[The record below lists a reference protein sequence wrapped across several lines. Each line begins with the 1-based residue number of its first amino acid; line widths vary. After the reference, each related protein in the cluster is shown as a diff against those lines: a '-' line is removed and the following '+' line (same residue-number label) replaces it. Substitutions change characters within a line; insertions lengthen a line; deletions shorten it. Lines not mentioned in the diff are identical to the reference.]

1 MKRVIW
7 DEPERV
13 GAWVAQRVAATT
25 FGPFTAI
32 GLEEEGELIAGI
44 VYNMFTGPSINMHVA
59 LAPGKRFLTR
69 EHLAIAFGYPFNQLK
84 CNRITG
90 RVHAGNKLAQRF
102 DEHLGFI
109 REGVERQGAAD
120 GADILLYGMLRSE
133 CRWLGEQN
141 EPV

>member
-1 MKRVIW
+1 MRVVW
-7 DEPERV
+7 GEDERV
-13 GAWVAQRVAATT
+13 GAWVAERVSATT

-32 GLEEEGELIAGI
+32 GLERNGELVAGL

-59 LAPGKRFLTR
+59 LDPILRMVSR

-84 CNRITG
+84 CKRITG
-90 RVHAGNKLAQRF
+90 RVHALNFKAQRF

-109 REGVERQGAAD
+109 REGIERCGAAD
-120 GADILLYGMLRSE
+120 GADIILYGMLRAE